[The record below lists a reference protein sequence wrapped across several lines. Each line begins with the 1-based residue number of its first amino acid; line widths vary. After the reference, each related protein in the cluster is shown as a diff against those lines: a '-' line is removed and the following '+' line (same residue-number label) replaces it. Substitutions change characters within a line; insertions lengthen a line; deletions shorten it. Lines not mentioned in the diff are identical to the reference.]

1 MYVGLHPMIIFIMN
15 ESADYFLKYFY
26 CFASKVQKN
35 ANYNYPEP
43 KIIQFQWD
51 VSCTYLYSRALLE
64 YLCMIYS
71 YRHYFCLTM
80 AG

>member
-43 KIIQFQWD
+43 KVIQFQWD
-51 VSCTYLYSRALLE
+51 VSCTYGTYHAHVYILGLYWNIFA
-64 YLCMIYS
+64 
-71 YRHYFCLTM
+71 
-80 AG
+80 